1 MTPEEQAA
9 AIVADPRWA
18 FASSPSS
25 AISHASVRAAE
36 AQRRGSQTRARFW
49 TQVGIAL
56 CEAAGVEP
64 GQVLT
69 NLRDGQ

>member
-1 MTPEEQAA
+1 VTPQEQAD

-25 AISHASVRAAE
+25 AISHASMRAAE
-36 AQRRGSQTRARFW
+36 AERRGNQTRAPFW

-64 GQVLT
+64 GQVLV